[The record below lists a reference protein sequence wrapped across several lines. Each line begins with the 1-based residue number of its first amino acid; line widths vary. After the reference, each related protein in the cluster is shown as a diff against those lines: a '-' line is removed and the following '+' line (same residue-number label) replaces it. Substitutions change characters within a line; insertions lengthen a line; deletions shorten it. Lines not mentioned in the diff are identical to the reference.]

1 MSFKV
6 HDFEMVTIFLVE
18 RDFLFSYL
26 GFNFIYRIELPDSHQ
41 NTLCMHY
48 KNIFTTQLYL
58 STKCKKKIKI
68 KCTCFFGGNLLSLE
82 VLANLF
88 SLFLRRLCP
97 QHNFILFSQ
106 MSPEGLHSNMIER
119 INLNINNSECL
130 TSVPI
135 CSSNNLIVF
144 LS

>member
-58 STKCKKKIKI
+58 STKCKKK
-68 KCTCFFGGNLLSLE
+68 
-82 VLANLF
+82 
-88 SLFLRRLCP
+88 
-97 QHNFILFSQ
+97 
-106 MSPEGLHSNMIER
+106 
-119 INLNINNSECL
+119 NLNKMHLFFRREFIEPGSSCKSFL
-130 TSVPI
+130 TLFEKAVP
-135 CSSNNLIVF
+135 ST
-144 LS
+144 